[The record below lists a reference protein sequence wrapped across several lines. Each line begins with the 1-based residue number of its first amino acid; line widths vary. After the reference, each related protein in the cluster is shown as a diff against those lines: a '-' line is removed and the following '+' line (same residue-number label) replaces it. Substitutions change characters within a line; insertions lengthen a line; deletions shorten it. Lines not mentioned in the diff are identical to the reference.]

1 MIYPLII
8 FSLQGMNLQGW
19 LFASRRYRRLRQSKD
34 ASDAKQ
40 FDFLQ
45 LLQVLKLLLGRKLT
59 FEFTLAK
66 VVSLILIIVII

>member
-1 MIYPLII
+1 
-8 FSLQGMNLQGW
+8 MNLQGW

-45 LLQVLKLLLGRKLT
+45 LLQVLKLSLGRKLT
-59 FEFTLAK
+59 FELTLAK
-66 VVSLILIIVII
+66 VVGLILIIVII